1 MSAPSQARRWWP
13 GLAPDHLLRE
23 QLALIDAQSFIPLLG
38 SWIAG
43 IMMCWVFVGLQALQG
58 WLIWLLLYTLLVV
71 GVWRVFLGSRT
82 RQWPP
87 RRRAALMM
95 LGMGLIGVFWGSST
109 ILVTLAGG
117 DMPTLFMVTTV
128 VAGIAAGVLGFC
140 GPCWPVYAA
149 HLLMVVPGVN
159 VGFWLH
165 GGTLPTTLG
174 LFSLLYLMFML
185 QFARTVES
193 AALHTIELRFE
204 NLDLVARLRAQTR
217 AADAARAQAEAN
229 SIDKSRF
236 LAAASHDLRQPI
248 HALGLFLD
256 ALGGTVLDARQ
267 RGIFTNAQAACDAS
281 REMLNTLLDFSRIEA
296 GVVRYEPRAFALQ
309 PLLTELEREF
319 APQAEARGLVFRLH
333 DTRQAAWADPA
344 LVSRILRNLMANAV
358 RYTARGGVLVA
369 CRRRRGQVV
378 LEVWDTGVGIAPQDH
393 VRIFKEFQQLA
404 NPERDRSKG
413 LGLGLAIVEGLARVM
428 ATRVSLRSVPGRGSV
443 FRLSLPSAPAVLAD
457 STPHDNEAMSPLTG
471 LRVLVVDDDPAV
483 REAMTQLLTGWQCQP
498 QCAADLPEA
507 LALSQIQAPQVLVT
521 DYRLRDGVTGR
532 DVMLALRARLGPGLP
547 CVIVT
552 GDTAPDRLREAQDS
566 GAVLLHKPLRAAQL
580 YRSLAPHQVSAVPV
594 QTG

>member
-1 MSAPSQARRWWP
+1 MSPDTPVRRWWP

-43 IMMCWVFVGLQALQG
+43 IMMCWVFVGLQALHW
-58 WLIWLLLYTLLVV
+58 WLVWLLLYTVLVV

-87 RRRAALMM
+87 RHRAALMM

-109 ILVTLAGG
+109 VLVTLAGG

-140 GPCWPVYAA
+140 GPCWPVYAS

-165 GGTLPTTLG
+165 GGSLPSTLG
-174 LFSLLYLMFML
+174 LFSLVYLTFML

-204 NLDLVARLRAQTR
+204 NLDLVTRLRAQTR

-256 ALGGTVLDARQ
+256 ALGGTALNERQ
-267 RGIFTNAQAACDAS
+267 RGIFANAQAACDAS

-296 GVVRYEPRAFALQ
+296 GVVRHEPRAFALQ

-319 APQAEARGLVFRLH
+319 APQAEARGLVFRLR

-344 LVSRILRNLMANAV
+344 LVARILRNLIANAV
-358 RYTARGGVLVA
+358 RYTSQGGVLVA
-369 CRRRRGQVV
+369 CRRRRGQLV
-378 LEVWDTGVGIAPQDH
+378 LEVWDTGVGIAAKDH
-393 VRIFKEFQQLA
+393 IRIFKEFQQLA

-428 ATRVSLRSVPGRGSV
+428 ATRVGVQSVPGRGSV
-443 FRLSLPSAPAVLAD
+443 FRLGLPAAPAVLAD
-457 STPHDNEAMSPLTG
+457 TEHLEHEAMPPLTG

-483 REAMTQLLTGWQCQP
+483 REAMAQLLVGWQCQH

-507 LALSQIQAPQVLVT
+507 LALAQAQPPQVLVT
-521 DYRLRDGVTGR
+521 DYRLRAGVTGR
-532 DVMLALRARLGPGLP
+532 DVIQALRARLGSNLA

-566 GAVLLHKPLRAAQL
+566 GATLLHKPLRAAQL
-580 YRSLAPHQVSAVPV
+580 YRSLAPHHNSAARD